1 MPTPTERPPSPSPRR
16 GMVSLVFLLGTVAAI
31 LLSYDRPPVAFA
43 AVSALGGVAS
53 ALVPRTW
60 LSPRV
65 ATWVVIGLLVMPYTL
80 AAGLWADGN
89 SYFLRLLQG
98 AVLASFACA
107 ATTQMNSWW
116 ANASRPVV

>member
-1 MPTPTERPPSPSPRR
+1 MTAPTERPPSPRPRR

-43 AVSALGGVAS
+43 AVSALGGAAS

-60 LSPRV
+60 LSPRL

-80 AAGLWADGN
+80 AAGLWADGHN
-89 SYFLRLLQG
+89 YFLRLLQG
-98 AVLASFACA
+98 VVLAAFACA
-107 ATTQMNSWW
+107 AAAQMNTRQ
-116 ANASRPVV
+116 A